1 MIEEIRNKK
10 YGGSMKPSEFKML
23 ETLSKKMKLSQVDV
37 IVAGLKLLRIQF
49 EQTQEQGIFEKIKKK

>member
-23 ETLSKKMKLSQVDV
+23 ETLSKKMKLSQVDT
-37 IVAGLKLLRIQF
+37 IIEGLKLLRIQF